1 MAIKRTTIEDV
12 AIEAGVSKGTV
23 SLVLNRN
30 RSKISISSQ
39 TCKRVLQAAQRC
51 GYHPNAAARALSTRR
66 TGHIGFILSD
76 TITGGWANVYYATIF
91 AGVEQA
97 CRARGYGLNTSLYNL
112 SNIDSFV
119 FPPKVGQRSVDGLIL
134 TGYVQASV
142 VQRFREFDI
151 PCVCIGDDIEVAEI
165 IPSLSTDIVDGFFQ
179 AVEHLASLGHR
190 NIGFCDLPSRRGRE
204 ITRLVEDRVRS
215 HPATAGCRLAGLTA
229 PGQWDYQAA
238 GHLLNAWLAFA
249 PADRPSAVISSD
261 QTLIALAGELTRRG
275 LKCPGDLS
283 LISSCNT
290 HLCPI
295 TYPAL
300 TAIDQNLGQLGQN
313 AVDLLID
320 YLDNDTT
327 LTAAASRNDFPC
339 RLVVRDSTGEP
350 K

>member
-1 MAIKRTTIEDV
+1 M
-12 AIEAGVSKGTV
+12 
-23 SLVLNRN
+23 N
-30 RSKISISSQ
+30 
-39 TCKRVLQAAQRC
+39 
-51 GYHPNAAARALSTRR
+51 PRR
-66 TGHIGFILSD
+66 TPRHHPSPAFSHE
-76 TITGGWANVYYATIF
+76 N
-91 AGVEQA
+91 
-97 CRARGYGLNTSLYNL
+97 
-112 SNIDSFV
+112 
-119 FPPKVGQRSVDGLIL
+119 
-134 TGYVQASV
+134 
-142 VQRFREFDI
+142 RE
-151 PCVCIGDDIEVAEI
+151 G
-165 IPSLSTDIVDGFFQ
+165 
-179 AVEHLASLGHR
+179 
-190 NIGFCDLPSRRGRE
+190 RRPR
-204 ITRLVEDRVRS
+204 IVRS
-215 HPATAGCRLAGLTA
+215 
-229 PGQWDYQAA
+229 
-238 GHLLNAWLAFA
+238 
-249 PADRPSAVISSD
+249 RPSAVISSD